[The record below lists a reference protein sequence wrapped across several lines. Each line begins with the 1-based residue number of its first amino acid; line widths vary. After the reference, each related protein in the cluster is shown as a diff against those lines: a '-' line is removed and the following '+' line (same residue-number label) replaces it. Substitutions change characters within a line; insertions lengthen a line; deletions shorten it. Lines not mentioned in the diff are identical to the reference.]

1 VDYTAFNGG
10 LMMNITTSIS
20 SNGLNA
26 MQIVER
32 MNMIK
37 GIKLLLI
44 ALSSLILLAGNVSAK
59 AIIYY
64 VHNDHL
70 GTPQILTDDN
80 QQVVWKANYKPF
92 GEAVVDED
100 PDGDGELVEFNI
112 RLPGQYYDKETGL
125 HYNYFRDYDPA
136 LGRYTQSDPIGLAGG
151 LNTYGYV
158 YGNPINKV
166 DPLGL
171 DVKIVTSDPATFKVL
186 SEAYARLNTTKR
198 GMQICG
204 QLENSSDVYEIR
216 PVHQDAF
223 YCPPGTTAP
232 ICQGLDKTVFI
243 DPFNNV
249 SLPEAGG
256 LNPGS
261 KAAVLGHE
269 LGHAI
274 GDLDD
279 GPNNMNNVNKNENP
293 IRAGLGEPARTGYNV
308 PSINWTPGTK

>member
-1 VDYTAFNGG
+1 
-10 LMMNITTSIS
+10 MMNITTSIS
-20 SNGLNA
+20 ISSNRESA
-26 MQIVER
+26 MQLVER

-125 HYNYFRDYDPA
+125 HYNYYRDYDPT
-136 LGRYTQSDPIGLAGG
+136 LGRYIQSDPIGLAGG

-158 YGNPINKV
+158 GGNPIRYT

-171 DVKIVTSDPATFKVL
+171 QFEGCRYINGHSGAQVCDGGGPDYNNGDAAAFSPSMNDASCNCPLASTPESNSGDLVCIATGAVAALSLDDPIAGVVIEQVCAVTFGDAIN
-186 SEAYARLNTTKR
+186 RLNDY
-198 GMQICG
+198 
-204 QLENSSDVYEIR
+204 LECKSNCDNKN
-216 PVHQDAF
+216 
-223 YCPPGTTAP
+223 YCPT
-232 ICQGLDKTVFI
+232 
-243 DPFNNV
+243 
-249 SLPEAGG
+249 
-256 LNPGS
+256 
-261 KAAVLGHE
+261 
-269 LGHAI
+269 
-274 GDLDD
+274 
-279 GPNNMNNVNKNENP
+279 
-293 IRAGLGEPARTGYNV
+293 
-308 PSINWTPGTK
+308 